1 MKNII
6 FLIQKYRNFLFFLSL
21 EFISLFLLFSSRNSY
36 HHYNY
41 LTSSNSISAS
51 LYSAQNNMTSYFLL
65 KETNDILMKENA
77 DLKNQVY
84 NKDII
89 VGRKYLKFEDTIYK
103 KNFLFKEVKVINS
116 KFKYYENYLI
126 INSGSNSGIKEK
138 MGLIGSK
145 GILGVVKNVSKNFST
160 VRPLINPNFGLKV
173 LHKKTNSWGDLF
185 WIPEENNFRNIFV
198 KNIPIYTDVSEKDY
212 FITSGAEGIFPSGIT
227 IGKVLTIKKN
237 IEDQTLDIKLE
248 IEEDFSNSKIG
259 FIVMNNIKEELNQ
272 HLQIK

>member
-103 KNFLFKEVKVINS
+103 KNFLF
-116 KFKYYENYLI
+116 F
-126 INSGSNSGIKEK
+126 IK
-138 MGLIGSK
+138 I
-145 GILGVVKNVSKNFST
+145 
-160 VRPLINPNFGLKV
+160 
-173 LHKKTNSWGDLF
+173 
-185 WIPEENNFRNIFV
+185 
-198 KNIPIYTDVSEKDY
+198 
-212 FITSGAEGIFPSGIT
+212 
-227 IGKVLTIKKN
+227 
-237 IEDQTLDIKLE
+237 
-248 IEEDFSNSKIG
+248 
-259 FIVMNNIKEELNQ
+259 
-272 HLQIK
+272 